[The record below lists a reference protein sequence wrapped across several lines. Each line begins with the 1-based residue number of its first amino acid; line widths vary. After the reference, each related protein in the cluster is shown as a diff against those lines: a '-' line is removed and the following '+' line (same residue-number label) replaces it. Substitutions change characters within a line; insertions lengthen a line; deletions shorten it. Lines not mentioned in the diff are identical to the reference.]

1 MSELID
7 SFLDYLRLERAY
19 SPKTIRSYGID
30 LREFEAYIESV
41 DDTLTLATV
50 DADVVRNWSME
61 LMMNGRKATS
71 VNRKLSAL
79 RSFYNYMVQEGKV
92 NISPLQAVTGPKKK
106 KPLPTFLREEE
117 MNKLLDE
124 TSFPEGWEGKRDR
137 LVLLMFYETGMR
149 RAELVGMNEGD
160 VDCYRGVLKVT
171 GKRNKQRLIP
181 FGEELKTSLEEYIAL
196 KREEEIPCED
206 DAPLFV
212 LKNGRR
218 VTDQW
223 VYGTVRKYL
232 SLVTTLKKRSPHVL
246 RHTFATAMLNNNAE
260 LEAVKELLGHAS
272 VSTTQIYTHTTFEE
286 LKNVYSTAHP
296 REKKQ

>member
-50 DADVVRNWSME
+50 DVDVVRNWSME

-206 DAPLFV
+206 DVPLFV